1 MDPALGAQLLSAI
14 ARLNRWAN
22 RTAGVTESVAAARL
36 LAVIEELDETRIGD
50 LAKADNCSQPT
61 VTTQV
66 ARLYDAGWVAKQ
78 ADPDDAR
85 AVRVSLTASGRA
97 YLAATRA
104 ARAEAVRPRLEQL
117 DQRQLA
123 TLTEAVGILE
133 QLATPGSS
141 GDASTINDYAEGRQ
155 A

>member
-1 MDPALGAQLLSAI
+1 MDSALGSQLLSAI

-36 LAVIEELDETRIGD
+36 LAVIEELGETRIGD

-66 ARLYDAGWVAKQ
+66 ARLHDAGWVAKQ
-78 ADPDDAR
+78 PDPDDAR
-85 AVRVSLTASGRA
+85 AVRVSLTANGRA
-97 YLAATRA
+97 HLAATRA

-117 DQRQLA
+117 DQRQLD
-123 TLTEAVGILE
+123 TLADAIEILE
-133 QLATPGSS
+133 QLATPEPS
-141 GDASTINDYAEGRQ
+141 GDASTTHDYAEGRQ